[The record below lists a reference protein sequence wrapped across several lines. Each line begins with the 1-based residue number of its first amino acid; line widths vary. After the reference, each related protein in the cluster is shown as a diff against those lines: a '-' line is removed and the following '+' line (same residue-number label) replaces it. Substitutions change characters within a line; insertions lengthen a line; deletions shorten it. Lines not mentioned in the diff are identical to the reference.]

1 MMKSVL
7 MIHGGAGNLTHKD
20 YSKTRQALKKIYE
33 NEFEYLKTHSA
44 LESVVYA
51 VKLLEDCHFFNAGT
65 GSKLQ
70 RDGKARMSA
79 SVMDGRSQKFSA
91 VLNIENVKNP
101 VQIATYLLHDDDSVL
116 ACHFA
121 TQFAREKGFPPY
133 NPVTAQRKKE
143 WQEQRKGLPYG
154 TVGAV
159 ARDRLGHLAAATSTG
174 GKGLERLGRVSDSAM
189 PAGNYANHKAAVS
202 CTGIG
207 EHIINESLAS
217 KIVVRVAD
225 GLNLKQAFQKS
236 FREVTRNQH
245 EIGAIGVDWKGT
257 VCLAHS
263 TPMIHAAYLNAQG
276 KLIVLP

>member
-1 MMKSVL
+1 MKPIL
-7 MIHGGAGNLTHKD
+7 MIHGGAGNRV
-20 YSKTRQALKKIYE
+20 SKNPKIHQVLKQIYE
-33 NEFEYLKTHSA
+33 NSFEYLKTHSA

-101 VQIATYLLHDDDSVL
+101 VQIATYLLHDHDSVL
-116 ACHFA
+116 ACHYA
-121 TQFAREKGFPPY
+121 TQFAREKGFSAY

-143 WQEQRKGLPYG
+143 WEEKRNLSLYG

-159 ARDRLGHLAAATSTG
+159 ARDSNGHLAAATSTG
-174 GKGLERLGRVSDSAM
+174 GKGFERLGRVSDSAM
-189 PAGNYANHKAAVS
+189 PAGNYANHKVAVS

-217 KIVVRVAD
+217 KIVVRVTD
-225 GLNLKQAFQKS
+225 GLSLKQAFQKS
-236 FREVTRNQH
+236 FREVSHHKH

-263 TPMIHAAYLNAQG
+263 TPMMHAAYLNSKG
-276 KLIVLP
+276 KLIILP